1 MIDLLLQFI
10 STLYS
15 YMYVNANDLPNCH
28 GVSNFNAFCLDSQP
42 KKQKGLVQAHSLLTI
57 LPPTPWKNQAWSA
70 VAQW

>member
-15 YMYVNANDLPNCH
+15 YMYVNANDLPNFH

-42 KKQKGLVQAHSLLTI
+42 KKQKV
-57 LPPTPWKNQAWSA
+57 
-70 VAQW
+70 